1 MEDEAQRLVMA
12 DSGAL
17 LYTTRCSHPHFPS
30 ADCQRKG
37 IALGH
42 PTACEVVMG
51 SRERSLRVSPVGS
64 QVRPTA
70 DSVALCD
77 PRTTMRIV
85 MPSNV
90 SRSLQGNEPGRPG
103 YGGLLRFN
111 NEKALLFFLIG
122 L

>member
-1 MEDEAQRLVMA
+1 
-12 DSGAL
+12 
-17 LYTTRCSHPHFPS
+17 
-30 ADCQRKG
+30 
-37 IALGH
+37 
-42 PTACEVVMG
+42 MG

-90 SRSLQGNEPGRPG
+90 SRSLQGNEPGVRPG